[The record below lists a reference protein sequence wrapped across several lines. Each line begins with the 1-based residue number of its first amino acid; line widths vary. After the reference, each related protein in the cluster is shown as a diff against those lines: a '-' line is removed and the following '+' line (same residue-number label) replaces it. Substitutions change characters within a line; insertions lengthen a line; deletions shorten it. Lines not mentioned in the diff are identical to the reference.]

1 MANPQRRGTIT
12 VEIVG
17 EKRVKKA
24 IVDAKGLL
32 PEVAEQIIHDAGDEM
47 VQLAQINLH
56 RMKPPGIDTGALVQS
71 IKNQKSKLT
80 SIVYSD
86 VKHSVF
92 VEYGTR
98 PHFPPIEPIL
108 AWVKRKLHVPEKRA
122 KGVAYLVAR
131 KIAKQGTRARPFFG
145 NAFAVIRKRLMVS
158 MKQALSAAA
167 GTVGK

>member
-12 VEIVG
+12 VEIIG

-98 PHFPPIEPIL
+98 PHFPPIEAIRAWCIRRRIPVAMAYPI
-108 AWVKRKLHVPEKRA
+108 
-122 KGVAYLVAR
+122 AR
-131 KIAKQGTRARPFFG
+131 KIAKYGTRARPFFG

-158 MKQALSAAA
+158 MKQALSEAVNQ
-167 GTVGK
+167 VGK